1 MFVFVRVFQRNKTG
15 GRYIDIY
22 KAVYYR
28 TWIMLSCRLTPKLC
42 LQVGDLGKPV
52 VAVQCE
58 LKGLNSREAGG
69 T

>member
-1 MFVFVRVFQRNKTG
+1 MENGLKRNKTG
-15 GRYIDIY
+15 GRSIDTYKEIY
-22 KAVYYR
+22 CR

-42 LQVGDLGKPV
+42 LQVGDPGKPV

-69 T
+69 TRP